1 MNAILHKDFL
11 FSVHDEEAASTILD
25 FRSRLKEGS
34 LAPYLGPGLLELADG
49 EVVTASSPEAVAA
62 ALNTRAPAPS
72 RIRTNMWAVAQHI
85 EQRRHRNTLK
95 AWMTEIFAAD
105 PQPTTLHRWLSG
117 LSLPLIVDSWYDG
130 AMRAALKESGREDFV
145 SIQGVTRA
153 GESRDIWTKVYGA
166 DDSHF
171 EDAAASRAVTVLY
184 EPHGGARP
192 AGNFLVA
199 DSDYVEV
206 LTEIDIQTPIP
217 DIVRDRRG
225 ALGFLFLG
233 CRFHDQMLRTY
244 ARQILKRSKGPHYA
258 VMSGEALTRN
268 ERRFLAE
275 NGITLIDMPLHRAV
289 DLLVG

>member
-11 FSVHDEEAASTILD
+11 FSVNDEEAASTVLEL
-25 FRSRLKEGS
+25 RSRLQEGS
-34 LAPYLGPGLLELADG
+34 LAPYLGPGLLEVAG
-49 EVVTASSPEAVAA
+49 AEAAIPASPEAVAA
-62 ALNTRAPAPS
+62 ALNTWAPAPS

-95 AWMTEIFAAD
+95 AWMAEIFAVE
-105 PQPTTLHRWLSG
+105 PQPTVLHRWLAG
-117 LSLPLIVDSWYDG
+117 LSLPMIVDSWYDG
-130 AMRAALKESGREDFV
+130 AMRAALKKSGRKDFV
-145 SIQGVTRA
+145 SIQGVTRS
-153 GESRDIWTKVYGA
+153 GEIRDIWTRVYGV
-166 DDSHF
+166 DDCQL
-171 EDAAASRAVTVLY
+171 EDATASQAATVLY

-217 DIVRDRRG
+217 EIVKDRRG
-225 ALGFLFLG
+225 ALGLLFLG

-244 ARQILKRSKGPHYA
+244 ARQIAKRSKGPHYA
-258 VMSGEALTRN
+258 VMNAEALTRN

-275 NGITLIDMPLHRAV
+275 NGITLIDMSLQQAV

>member
-11 FSVHDEEAASTILD
+11 FSVHDEEAASAILD
-25 FRSRLKEGS
+25 LRNRLKAGLLS
-34 LAPYLGPGLLELADG
+34 PYLGPGLLEVAG
-49 EVVTASSPEAVAA
+49 AEAAIPASPEAVAA
-62 ALNTRAPAPS
+62 ALNLRAPAPS

-95 AWMTEIFAAD
+95 AWMAEIFSVE
-105 PQPTTLHRWLSG
+105 PQPTALHRWLAG

-130 AMRAALKESGREDFV
+130 AMRAALKASGRRDFV
-145 SIQGVTRA
+145 SVQGITRA
-153 GESRDIWTKVYGA
+153 GESRDIWTRVYGA
-166 DDSHF
+166 DDSHV
-171 EDAAASRAVTVLY
+171 EDAAASRAETVLY

-199 DSDYVEV
+199 NSDYVEV

-217 DIVRDRRG
+217 DVVKDRRG

-233 CRFHDQMLRTY
+233 CHFHDQMLRTY

-258 VMSGEALTRN
+258 VMTGEALTRN

-275 NGITLIDMPLHRAV
+275 NGITLVDMPLHQAV
-289 DLLVG
+289 DLLAG

>member
-11 FSVHDEEAASTILD
+11 FSVHDEEAARAILD
-25 FRSRLKEGS
+25 LRNRLKAGLLS
-34 LAPYLGPGLLELADG
+34 PYLGPGLLEVAG
-49 EVVTASSPEAVAA
+49 AEAAIPASPEAVAA
-62 ALNTRAPAPS
+62 ALNLRAPAPS

-95 AWMTEIFAAD
+95 AWMAEIFASE
-105 PQPTTLHRWLSG
+105 PQPTALHHWLAG
-117 LSLPLIVDSWYDG
+117 LSLPMIVDSWYDG
-130 AMRAALKESGREDFV
+130 AMRAALKASGRRDFV
-145 SIQGVTRA
+145 SIQGITRA
-153 GESRDIWTKVYGA
+153 GETRDIWTRVYGA
-166 DDSHF
+166 DDSHA
-171 EDAAASRAVTVLY
+171 EDAEASRAGTVLY

-217 DIVRDRRG
+217 DVVKDRRG

-258 VMSGEALTRN
+258 VMTGEALTRN
-268 ERRFLAE
+268 ERRFLTE
-275 NGITLIDMPLHRAV
+275 NGITLVDMPLHQAV

>member
-1 MNAILHKDFL
+1 MTANAILDL
-11 FSVHDEEAASTILD
+11 
-25 FRSRLKEGS
+25 RNRLKAGLLS
-34 LAPYLGPGLLELADG
+34 PYLGPGLLEVAG
-49 EVVTASSPEAVAA
+49 AEATIPASPEAVAA
-62 ALNTRAPAPS
+62 ALNQRAPAPS

-95 AWMTEIFAAD
+95 AWMAEIFASE
-105 PQPTTLHRWLSG
+105 PQPTALHHWLAG

-130 AMRAALKESGREDFV
+130 AMRAALQASGREDFV
-145 SIQGVTRA
+145 SIQGITRA
-153 GESRDIWTKVYGA
+153 GESRDIWTRVYGA
-166 DDSHF
+166 NDSHV
-171 EDAAASRAVTVLY
+171 EDAAASRAETVLY

-217 DIVRDRRG
+217 DIVKDRRG

-258 VMSGEALTRN
+258 VITGEALTRN

-275 NGITLIDMPLHRAV
+275 NGITLVDMPLHQAV
-289 DLLVG
+289 DLLAG